1 MGINLIAEPGIKPL
15 ADEEGSP
22 GSQKRPRAKVAGGAS
37 RKNQGKGE
45 KMARAVALDMV
56 RNIGIMAHIDAGKTT
71 LTERILFY
79 SGRIHRMGEV
89 HEGGATM
96 DFMDLERERGIT
108 ITSAATTCSWNDHQ
122 INIIDTPGHVDFT
135 VEVERSLRVL
145 DGAVAVFCG
154 VGGVEPQ
161 SETVWRQADKYE
173 VPRIAFVNKMDRVG
187 SDFDNVIQMM
197 KDRLGARPVPVH
209 LPVKL
214 DETFQGIIDLVREV
228 FLIYDDLGKA
238 EEVPVPRDL
247 KEQVEQ
253 ARHEL
258 LEAAADCDD
267 DFAHKYLE
275 GESYTQDD
283 IRSALR
289 NGTVS
294 NRIVPVLAGSAFKNK
309 GVQWLLDGVVDY
321 LPSPLDVP
329 PMEAKLAD
337 GKGTVLL
344 TPDDDT
350 PFVALAFKIMADKY
364 VGKLTFFRVYS
375 GTLRAGTYLLNA
387 SRGTKERLGQ
397 IVSMHANKREDLDE
411 VRSGDIAAAV
421 GFKNVTTGD
430 TLTVKDFPVILESMN
445 FPEPVLSVAIEPK
458 TKADEENLAKA
469 MAKLSEEDPTFHI
482 HSNEETG
489 QTLIRGMGEL
499 HLEILVDR
507 MKREFQVEANIGRPQ
522 VAYRETITKKVTHRA
537 KFIRQTGGRGQYAD
551 VTVELEP
558 MGTGFEFK
566 SKIVGGAVPR
576 EFIPSVERGMREAME
591 SGVIAGYPMVGV
603 RATLTDGSYHDVD
616 SSELAFKVAG
626 SMALR
631 EGTQKASPCLLE
643 PIMDVEVVVPKDY
656 MGDVISDLNSRRG
669 KIGGMIH
676 RRDAQVIAASV
687 PLAEMFGY
695 VNQLRSLTQGRGVF
709 SMQFSSYE
717 PLPDT
722 LESELVAKIRGIG

>member
-1 MGINLIAEPGIKPL
+1 
-15 ADEEGSP
+15 
-22 GSQKRPRAKVAGGAS
+22 
-37 RKNQGKGE
+37 
-45 KMARAVALDMV
+45 MARAVALNMV

-79 SGRIHRMGEV
+79 TGRIHRVGEV
-89 HEGGATM
+89 HEGMATM
-96 DFMDLERERGIT
+96 DFMEQERERGIT
-108 ITSAATTCSWNDHQ
+108 ITSAATTCAWDGHQ
-122 INIIDTPGHVDFT
+122 VNIIDTPGHVDFT

-187 SDFDNVIQMM
+187 SDFDNVVQMM
-197 KDRLGARPVPVH
+197 KDRLGARPVPLH
-209 LPVKL
+209 FPVKL
-214 DETFQGIIDLVREV
+214 DETFQGIIDLIRGV
-228 FLIYDDLGKA
+228 FLVYDDDLGNAK
-238 EEVPVPRDL
+238 ETPIPRDL
-247 KEQVEQ
+247 KEAVDQ

-258 LEAAADCDD
+258 LEAAGDCDD

-275 GESYTQDD
+275 GEAYTEAD
-283 IRSALR
+283 IKAALR
-289 NGTVS
+289 KGTVK
-294 NRIVPVLAGSAFKNK
+294 NQIVPVFAGSAFKNK
-309 GVQWLLDGVVDY
+309 GVQWLLDAVVDY

-329 PMEAKLAD
+329 AVEAERVD
-337 GKGTVLL
+337 GKGTILL
-344 TPDDDT
+344 TPDDDA
-350 PFVALAFKIMADKY
+350 PFAALAFKIMTDKY

-375 GTLRAGTYLLNA
+375 GTLKKGTYILNA

-397 IVSMHANKREDLDE
+397 IVAMHANKRDDLDE

-430 TLTVKDFPVILESMN
+430 TLTEKDSPVILETMN
-445 FPEPVLSVAIEPK
+445 FPEPVLSVAIEPR
-458 TKADEENLAKA
+458 TKADEENLDKA

-482 HSNEETG
+482 RTDEETG
-489 QTLIRGMGEL
+489 QTIIWGMGEL
-499 HLEILVDR
+499 HLEIIVDR

-522 VAYRETITKKVTHRA
+522 VAYRETITKKVVQRT
-537 KFIRQTGGRGQYAD
+537 KFIRQTGGKGQYAD

-558 MGTGFEFK
+558 IEIGFEFK
-566 SKIVGGAVPR
+566 NKIVGGAIPK
-576 EFIPSVERGMREAME
+576 EFIPGVERGLREAME
-591 SGVIAGYPMVGV
+591 SGVVAGYPMVGV
-603 RATLTDGSYHDVD
+603 RATLIDGSSHDVD
-616 SSELAFKVAG
+616 SSELSFQVAG

-631 EGTQKASPCLLE
+631 EGSKKAKACLLE
-643 PIMDVEVVVPKDY
+643 PIMDVEVVVPEDY
-656 MGDVISDLNSRRG
+656 MGDVMADLNSRRG

-695 VNQLRSLTQGRGVF
+695 VNRLRSLTQGRGVF

-722 LESELVAKIRGIG
+722 LGSELVAKIRGIG